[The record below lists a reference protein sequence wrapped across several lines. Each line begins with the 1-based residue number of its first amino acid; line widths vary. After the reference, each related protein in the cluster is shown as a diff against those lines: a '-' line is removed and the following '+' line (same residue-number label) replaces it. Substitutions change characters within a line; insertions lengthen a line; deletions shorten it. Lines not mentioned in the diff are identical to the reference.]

1 MKEATENYLD
11 FIAEVLACEPE
22 AVPEESTLLGDVSG
36 WDSLKHVR
44 LIVGLEDTLGVELAP
59 EEIEGI
65 KTVGDVKDVLDRHS
79 R

>member
-1 MKEATENYLD
+1 MSKVTENHLD
-11 FIAEVLACEPE
+11 FIAQVLACDPG
-22 AVPEESTLLGDVSG
+22 AVPDESTPLTDVSG

-44 LIVGLEDTLGVELAP
+44 LVVGLEDLLGVELGP